1 MSRATSPDTTKP
13 AADPRQASLFGGFR
27 RWLLVVTVVP
37 ALLFGALYSWLQY
50 RTEREQLRDGVAS
63 TARLLGNGI
72 DEYVANHL
80 SAVTMLADTSPSGT
94 AWQADILRLH
104 KSYPGL
110 GAVVLADRE
119 GRMQLALPEWKYP
132 SHLRGSV
139 ADRDYFIR
147 VRDSG
152 ESWVSNGLRS
162 RGLGAENAV
171 VVAAP
176 LRRNGRF
183 DGVLAGVVGIKSLTG
198 SSVESL
204 RTRDY
209 EMLLVD
215 RAGRVMYAGE
225 RLGYAFGQ
233 ALEGTPFAAVQAGP
247 DREPG
252 DVAAVPGV
260 LGGHD
265 AFFSAVRLQDG
276 WTIYVGAPRTLLLRV
291 MLQRILLMAVLL
303 LLVVAGVLVA
313 SRYQMRRMGAAVD
326 DLLGVLQDYALGREA
341 DIERVRALP
350 EELRPLAN
358 AIVMMSGRLNEAY
371 RKLSLALDRQRELT
385 SQREQEV
392 QARTA
397 ELRQAVAE
405 LDRMTRVDALTG
417 AYNVRAL
424 HERIADPAAML
435 KTATR
440 ASIGVLVLDIDF
452 FKAYNDRYGHPAGDT
467 LLKRVVGLIRSA
479 LRSPDDELIRSGGE
493 EFVVLLPGAD
503 LEPALIV
510 AQRICDAVRAA
521 DIAHGGS
528 VLGRLT
534 VSIGVAVAGPETGL
548 DIKLAMAQADE
559 ALYRAKNN
567 GRDRFSV

>member
-1 MSRATSPDTTKP
+1 M
-13 AADPRQASLFGGFR
+13 LGGFR

-37 ALLFGALYSWLQY
+37 ALLFGTLYSWLQY
-50 RTEREQLRDGVAS
+50 RAEREQLRDGVAS
-63 TARLLGNGI
+63 TARLLGNNI

-80 SAVTMLADTSPSGT
+80 SAVTMLADTSTSGLT
-94 AWQADILRLH
+94 WQADIIRLQ

-110 GAVVLADRE
+110 GGVVLVDRE
-119 GRMQLALPEWKYP
+119 GRLQLALPEWKYP
-132 SHLRGSV
+132 PRSRGTQI
-139 ADRDYFIR
+139 DQEYFAH

-152 ESWVSNGLRS
+152 ESWASNALHS
-162 RGLGAENAV
+162 SGLGKENV
-171 VVAAP
+171 VVLAAP

-183 DGVLAGVVGIKSLTG
+183 DGVLAGAVGIRSLTAP
-198 SSVESL
+198 SVESL
-204 RTRDY
+204 RGRDY

-215 RAGRVMYAGE
+215 RTDHVIYAGP
-225 RLGYAFGQ
+225 RLGYGFGQ
-233 ALEGTPFAAVQAGP
+233 SVAGTPFASAGP
-247 DREPG
+247 ALDRAG
-252 DVAAVPGV
+252 GKVLLVPGV
-260 LGGHD
+260 LGGRD
-265 AFFSAVRLQDG
+265 AFFSAEPLRNG
-276 WTIYVGAPRTLLLRV
+276 WTIYVGAPRALLLHV
-291 MLQRILLMAVLL
+291 MLQRILLTMALL
-303 LLVVAGVLVA
+303 LLVVVGVLVA

-341 DIERVRALP
+341 DIERVRSLP

-358 AIVMMSGRLNEAY
+358 AVVMMSGRLNEAY
-371 RKLSLALDRQRELT
+371 RKLSLSLEKQRELT
-385 SQREQEV
+385 GQREQEV

-424 HERIADPAAML
+424 HERVADPAAML

-510 AQRICDAVRAA
+510 AQRICDSVRAA
-521 DIAHGGS
+521 DIVHDGS
-528 VLGRLT
+528 VHGRLT
-534 VSIGVAVAGPETGL
+534 VSIGVAVAVPETGL
-548 DIKLAMAQADE
+548 DIKLAMVQADE

>member
-1 MSRATSPDTTKP
+1 M
-13 AADPRQASLFGGFR
+13 LGGFR

-37 ALLFGALYSWLQY
+37 ALLFGTLYSWLQY
-50 RTEREQLRDGVAS
+50 RAEREQLRDGVAS
-63 TARLLGNGI
+63 TARLLGSNI

-80 SAVTMLADTSPSGT
+80 SAVTMLADTSTSGLT
-94 AWQADILRLH
+94 WQADIIRLQ

-110 GAVVLADRE
+110 GGVVLVDRE
-119 GRMQLALPEWKYP
+119 GHLQLALPEWKYP
-132 SHLRGSV
+132 PRSRGTQI
-139 ADRDYFIR
+139 DQEYFAH

-152 ESWVSNGLRS
+152 ESWASNALHS
-162 RGLGAENAV
+162 SGLGKENV
-171 VVAAP
+171 VVLAAP

-183 DGVLAGVVGIKSLTG
+183 DGVLAGAVDIRSLTAP
-198 SSVESL
+198 SVESL
-204 RTRDY
+204 RARDY

-215 RAGRVMYAGE
+215 RTGHVIYAGP
-225 RLGYAFGQ
+225 RLGYGFGQ
-233 ALEGTPFAAVQAGP
+233 SVAGTPFASAGP
-247 DREPG
+247 ALDHAG
-252 DVAAVPGV
+252 GKVLLVPGV
-260 LGGHD
+260 LGGRD
-265 AFFSAVRLQDG
+265 AFFSAEPLHNG
-276 WTIYVGAPRTLLLRV
+276 WTIYVGAPRALLLHV
-291 MLQRILLMAVLL
+291 MLQRILLMTALL
-303 LLVVAGVLVA
+303 LLVVVGVLVA

-341 DIERVRALP
+341 DIERVRSLP

-358 AIVMMSGRLNEAY
+358 AVVMMSGRLNEAY
-371 RKLSLALDRQRELT
+371 RKLSFSLEKQRELT

-424 HERIADPAAML
+424 HERVADPAAML

-479 LRSPDDELIRSGGE
+479 LRSQDDELIRSGGE

-510 AQRICDAVRAA
+510 AQRICDSVRAA
-521 DIAHGGS
+521 DIVHDGS
-528 VLGRLT
+528 VHGRLT
-534 VSIGVAVAGPETGL
+534 VSIGVAVAVPETGL
-548 DIKLAMAQADE
+548 DIKLAMVQADE

>member
-1 MSRATSPDTTKP
+1 MSRLRPDTANAA
-13 AADPRQASLFGGFR
+13 AADLRPASLLGGFR

-37 ALLFGALYSWLQY
+37 ALLFGTLYSWLQY
-50 RTEREQLRDGVAS
+50 RAEREQLRDGVAS

-80 SAVTMLADTSPSGT
+80 SAVTMLADTSTSGLT
-94 AWQADILRLH
+94 WQADHHPSAEKL
-104 KSYPGL
+104 SGPGRRRAGGPRGHL
-110 GAVVLADRE
+110 
-119 GRMQLALPEWKYP
+119 QLALPEWKYP
-132 SHLRGSV
+132 PRSRGTQI
-139 ADRDYFIR
+139 DQEYFAH
-147 VRDSG
+147 VRDSAR
-152 ESWVSNGLRS
+152 SWVSNALHG
-162 RGLGAENAV
+162 RGLGKENV
-171 VVAAP
+171 VVLAAP

-183 DGVLAGVVGIKSLTG
+183 DGVLAGAVDVRSLAG
-198 SSVESL
+198 PSVDSL
-204 RTRDY
+204 RARDY

-215 RAGRVMYAGE
+215 RTGHVIYAGP
-225 RLGYAFGQ
+225 RLGYGFGQ
-233 ALEGTPFAAVQAGP
+233 SVAGTPFASAGP
-247 DREPG
+247 ALDHAKG
-252 DVAAVPGV
+252 KVLLVPGV
-260 LGGHD
+260 LGGRD
-265 AFFSAVRLQDG
+265 AFFSAEPLHNG
-276 WTIYVGAPRTLLLRV
+276 WTIYVGAPRALLLHV
-291 MLQRILLMAVLL
+291 MLQRILLMTALL
-303 LLVVAGVLVA
+303 LLVVVRGAGGL
-313 SRYQMRRMGAAVD
+313 
-326 DLLGVLQDYALGREA
+326 
-341 DIERVRALP
+341 ALP
-350 EELRPLAN
+350 DAAHGRGGRRSAGCPAGLRAR
-358 AIVMMSGRLNEAY
+358 ARGGHRAGARAARGTAAARQRHRMMSGRLNEAY

-452 FKAYNDRYGHPAGDT
+452 FKAYNDRYGHPGRRHPAQARGRADPQC
-467 LLKRVVGLIRSA
+467 A
-479 LRSPDDELIRSGGE
+479 AQDDELIRSGGE

-534 VSIGVAVAGPETGL
+534 VSIGVAVAVPETGL
-548 DIKLAMAQADE
+548 DIKLAMVQADE
-559 ALYRAKNN
+559 ALYRAKNS

>member
-1 MSRATSPDTTKP
+1 M
-13 AADPRQASLFGGFR
+13 LGGFR

-37 ALLFGALYSWLQY
+37 ALLFGTLYSWLQY
-50 RTEREQLRDGVAS
+50 RAEREQLRDGVAS
-63 TARLLGNGI
+63 TARLLGSNI

-80 SAVTMLADTSPSGT
+80 SAVTMLADTSTSGLT
-94 AWQADILRLH
+94 WQADIIRLQ

-110 GAVVLADRE
+110 GGVVLVDRE
-119 GRMQLALPEWKYP
+119 GHLQLALPEWKYP
-132 SHLRGSV
+132 PRSRGTQI
-139 ADRDYFIR
+139 DQEYFAH

-152 ESWVSNGLRS
+152 ESWASNALHS
-162 RGLGAENAV
+162 RGLGKENV
-171 VVAAP
+171 VVLAAP

-183 DGVLAGVVGIKSLTG
+183 DGVLAGAVGIRSLTAP
-198 SSVESL
+198 SVESL
-204 RTRDY
+204 RGRDY

-215 RAGRVMYAGE
+215 RTGHVIYAGP
-225 RLGYAFGQ
+225 RLGYGFGQ
-233 ALEGTPFAAVQAGP
+233 SVAGTPFASAGP
-247 DREPG
+247 ALDRAG
-252 DVAAVPGV
+252 GKVLLVPGV
-260 LGGHD
+260 LGGRD
-265 AFFSAVRLQDG
+265 AFFSAEPLRNG
-276 WTIYVGAPRTLLLRV
+276 WTIYVGAPRALLLHV
-291 MLQRILLMAVLL
+291 MLQRILLTMALL
-303 LLVVAGVLVA
+303 LLVVVGVLVA

-341 DIERVRALP
+341 DIERVRSLP

-358 AIVMMSGRLNEAY
+358 AVVMMSGRLNEAY
-371 RKLSLALDRQRELT
+371 RKLSLSLEKQRELT
-385 SQREQEV
+385 GQREQEV

-424 HERIADPAAML
+424 HERVADPAAML

-510 AQRICDAVRAA
+510 AQRICDSVRAA
-521 DIAHGGS
+521 DIVHDGS
-528 VLGRLT
+528 VHGRLT
-534 VSIGVAVAGPETGL
+534 VSIGVAVAVPETGL
-548 DIKLAMAQADE
+548 DIKLAMVQADE